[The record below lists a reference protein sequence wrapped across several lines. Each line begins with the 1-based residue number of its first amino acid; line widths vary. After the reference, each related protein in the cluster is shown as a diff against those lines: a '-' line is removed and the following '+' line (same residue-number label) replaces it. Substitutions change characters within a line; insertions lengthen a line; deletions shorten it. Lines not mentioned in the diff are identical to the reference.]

1 MSLAEP
7 KARYSGFTTIGRGM
21 DSGRPPSLIFRDQV
35 SAAINTTFRKG
46 YPEPRPGIRKL
57 TLTGNNFQ
65 LGRWQGA
72 SGYVAVNGQPSIIAS
87 IGGHIV
93 QFNLFTMVA
102 TDLSTSATIT
112 NPSIVPKTWFTQAYQ
127 FMPIQ
132 NGVSIP
138 LIWDGATLRRAIPV
152 DFGGVELPV
161 GKQME
166 YNNGR
171 LAVALPDGLSFVM
184 GDLAYSRTGS
194 ASDVLGFTEN
204 LFIDGGGAFVMPSN
218 AGFITAMKTVAVM
231 DTTLG
236 QGPLQI
242 FGSEASASFNA
253 PFDRTQWQNLSSA
266 IESVSTIAPG
276 PTAQEGVVSVN
287 GDLWYRASDGVR
299 SFMIARRDHG
309 TWVNTPLSH
318 EVERFLDRDDPN
330 LLDFAS
336 AVDFDNR
343 LLCTVSPYRATQQ
356 GVEYGVAWR
365 GIVAL
370 DFKPVSSMF
379 ERGQPVWEG
388 AWNGIQILQIIKVKC
403 FKKDRCFIFALNA
416 DNEIELW
423 ELSKE
428 DDFDEGGMAITWQ
441 METRALGFDDQSEF
455 LKTLARTEQ
464 WFTQI
469 NGTLAWSVDYRP
481 DAFWGW
487 LSLDSGAV
495 CATTGMCDGPACG
508 PPQAPQLQYRPRK
521 ITAGPGLDCEECAD
535 KPFRNGF
542 EFQFRLTLTG
552 AASLRRF
559 RAVAFDVPENTTG
572 GCLGEEECC
581 AESGCES
588 SPWEYQIEG

>member
-1 MSLAEP
+1 MSLQEP
-7 KARYSGFTTIGRGM
+7 KAVYAGFTTLAKGM

-35 SAAINTTFRKG
+35 AMAVNTTFRKG
-46 YPEPRPGIRKL
+46 YPEPRPGISQIA
-57 TLTGNNFQ
+57 LTGDSFQ
-65 LGRWQGA
+65 FGRWQGA
-72 SGYVAVNGQPSIIAS
+72 SGYVDSNGRPSIIAS

-93 QFNLFTMVA
+93 QFDLFSLVA
-102 TDLSTSATIT
+102 TDLSTTTPLVNSS
-112 NPSIVPKTWFTQAYQ
+112 NVPKSWFVQAFEY
-127 FMPIQ
+127 MPIQ
-132 NGVSIP
+132 NGLNVP
-138 LIWDGATLRRAIPV
+138 LIWDGAMLRRAIPV
-152 DFGGVELPV
+152 SFGGEELPV

-194 ASDVLGFTEN
+194 TEDILGFTEN

-218 AGFITAMKTVAVM
+218 AGKITAMKTVAIM

-266 IESVSTIAPG
+266 IASVSTIAPG
-276 PTAQEGVVSVN
+276 PTSQESTTSVN

-299 SFMIARRDHG
+299 SFMVARRDHG

-336 AVDFDNR
+336 SVDFDNR
-343 LLCTVSPYRATQQ
+343 LLCTVSPYRATTE

-388 AWNGIQILQIIKVKC
+388 AWNGLQILQILKVKC
-403 FKKDRCFIFALNA
+403 FKTDRCFLFTLNSS
-416 DNEIELW
+416 NEIELW

-428 DDFDEGGMAITWQ
+428 DDFDEGATEITWTI
-441 METRALGFDDQSEF
+441 ETSALGFPDQSES
-455 LKTLARTEQ
+455 LKALARTEQ

-469 NGTLAWSVDYRP
+469 NGNLSWSVDYRP

-487 LSLDSGAV
+487 LSLDSGSV
-495 CATTGMCDGPACG
+495 CATTGMCDGPVCG
-508 PPQAPQLQYRPRK
+508 PPQSPRLQYRPRK
-521 ITAGPGLDCEECAD
+521 ITAGPDLSCEECAN
-535 KPFRNGF
+535 KLYRNGF
-542 EFQFRLTLTG
+542 EFQFRLTMTG
-552 AASLRRF
+552 SASLRRF
-559 RAVAFDVPENTTG
+559 RAAAFDVPENTTG
-572 GCLGEEECC
+572 GCLGVEDPCC
-581 AESGCES
+581 EQLGCES
-588 SPWEYQIEG
+588 SPWEYSIE